1 MSFDPFAECFS
12 LLDDSRRATLTDLM
26 RASGLNDAELL
37 ELVEFGV
44 LEPLEGGASPLFAAR
59 SLVLAR
65 TAGRL
70 RRDFG
75 TNMPG
80 LALAL
85 TYLQRIEELE
95 SRLRELECQLPR

>member
-1 MSFDPFAECFS
+1 MNFESYADCFS
-12 LLDDSRRATLTDLM
+12 LLDDSRRATLSDLM
-26 RASGLNDAELL
+26 RVSGLNDAELL

-44 LEPLEGGASPLFAAR
+44 FEPVEEGATPLFAAH
-59 SLVLAR
+59 SLILAR
-65 TAGRL
+65 KAGRL

-75 TNMPG
+75 ANVPG

-85 TYLQRIEELE
+85 IYLQRIEELE